1 MIGRIAAL
9 IYGLASY
16 LVFFLASVY
25 AVAFVGNYLVPK
37 SIDVGSE
44 SGLVQSILIDVL
56 LLGVFAVQ
64 HSVMARPAFK
74 RWWTSIVP
82 ASCERSTYVLISSL
96 LLILIFWQ
104 WRPIVTTIWQVEGW
118 AATLLT
124 AICWIGWLTTLTST
138 YLIDHFELFGLRQVF
153 DTLRGAAARV
163 PAFRTPLL
171 YRFVRH
177 PLLLGF
183 LLAFWAT
190 PHMTAGHLLFAVLT
204 TAYILVG
211 VRLEERDLVAQFGAS
226 YEQYRR
232 RVPMLI
238 PRLFGGGSRLA
249 AQRVGQCA
257 MPAADERATEVASL
271 TTRPT
276 VSIASEAKRGG

>member
-1 MIGRIAAL
+1 MIGRFAAL

-16 LVFFLASVY
+16 LVFFLSSVY
-25 AVAFVGNYLVPK
+25 AVAFIGNYLVPK

-44 SGLVQSILIDVL
+44 SGLAQSILIDVV

-104 WRPIVTTIWQVEGW
+104 WRPIVTTIWIVEGW
-118 AATLLT
+118 PAAMLT
-124 AICWIGWLTTLTST
+124 AISWIGWLTALASS
-138 YLIDHFELFGLRQVF
+138 YMIDHFELFGLRQVV
-153 DTLRGAAARV
+153 DALRGAAARV
-163 PAFRTPLL
+163 RPFETPLL
-171 YRFVRH
+171 YRLVRH
-177 PLLLGF
+177 PLMLGF

-190 PHMTAGHLLFAVLT
+190 SHMTAGHLLFAVMIT
-204 TAYILVG
+204 GYILVG

-232 RVPMLI
+232 RVPMVV
-238 PRLFGGGSRLA
+238 PRLLGGRSRLA
-249 AQRVGQCA
+249 AQ
-257 MPAADERATEVASL
+257 PRAE
-271 TTRPT
+271 
-276 VSIASEAKRGG
+276 